1 MHGLTLHLLS
11 CQIYQNQL
19 PNCWRVTFE
28 GFFLKKTRMSNLI
41 AKPLKLLLKIGGGL
55 YFKINIENAN
65 GQDNEN
71 ANVHVAL

>member
-1 MHGLTLHLLS
+1 
-11 CQIYQNQL
+11 
-19 PNCWRVTFE
+19 
-28 GFFLKKTRMSNLI
+28 MSNLI